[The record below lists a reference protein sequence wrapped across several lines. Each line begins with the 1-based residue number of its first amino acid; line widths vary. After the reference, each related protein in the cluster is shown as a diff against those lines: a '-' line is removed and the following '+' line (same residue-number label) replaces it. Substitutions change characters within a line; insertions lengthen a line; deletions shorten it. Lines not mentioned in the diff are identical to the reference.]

1 MIQSPL
7 NSSTR
12 ACCMLYTSIRCSP
25 VGQKGGQVDSGRPK
39 PKNGSISSYTKASFS
54 LNEKREMAGND
65 LNLYFI
71 LSDLK
76 RLIKL

>member
-1 MIQSPL
+1 
-7 NSSTR
+7 
-12 ACCMLYTSIRCSP
+12 MLYSIRCSP
-25 VGQKGGQVDSGRPK
+25 VGQKGGQVDSGLK